1 MSSLTLAPPRSA
13 VLRAAGLRHRP
24 ALRTL
29 LGVLAG
35 LAVVLAVT
43 GYFLHAGLDRSGA
56 GGCDMALRSCNERWK
71 EFLRE
76 YGAELTV
83 GGNVAYFL
91 GGALG
96 AFVGAPLLARE
107 FEHGTVRFAWT
118 QGAGRTRWTVGG
130 LVVVGGVL
138 AVATAL
144 VAAVLHWWI
153 APLTAEAGRFAP
165 LAFAS
170 APLAMVGRVLL
181 VFALSALAGAVLRR
195 TVAAVGIGVGASVV
209 TVLVAESLRFDYR
222 APLQDTVHTLAQTS
236 LDHRWEGGFWVTDPA
251 GNRLGLGR
259 LYDLGGDYFG
269 AQKLLS
275 EGGYAL
281 HETYQPDGR
290 YWLFQSIEFGWM
302 TLLAAVLCAVAVWWV
317 RRRAV

>member
-24 ALRTL
+24 ALRAL
-29 LGVLAG
+29 VGVLAG
-35 LAVVLAVT
+35 LLLVLAVT
-43 GYFLHAGLDRSGA
+43 GYRLHAGLERSGA
-56 GGCDMALRSCNERWK
+56 AGCDMAVQSCNERWK
-71 EFLRE
+71 EYLRE
-76 YGAELTV
+76 YGSGLAL
-83 GGNVAYFL
+83 GGNVVYFL

-130 LVVVGGVL
+130 LVVVGSVL
-138 AVATAL
+138 AAATAL
-144 VAAVLHWWI
+144 TAAVLDWWI
-153 APLTAEAGRFAP
+153 APLAAHGGRFTP
-165 LAFAS
+165 LAFTS
-170 APLAMVGRVLL
+170 APPALVGRVLL

-195 TVAAVGIGVGASVV
+195 TVVAVGIGVAASVV
-209 TVLVAESLRFDYR
+209 TTLVAESLRFHYR
-222 APLQDTVHTLAQTS
+222 APLEDTLHTLAQTS

-251 GNRLGLGR
+251 GDRLGLGR
-259 LYDLGGDYFG
+259 LYDLGGDYYG

-275 EGGYAL
+275 EGGYSL
-281 HETYQPDGR
+281 HESYQPDSR
-290 YWLFQSIEFGWM
+290 YWAFQFIEFGWM
-302 TLLAAVLCAVAVWWV
+302 ALLAVALGAAAVWWV

>member
-29 LGVLAG
+29 LGVLAA
-35 LAVVLAVT
+35 LLVVLAVT
-43 GYFLHAGLDRSGA
+43 GYYIHAGLDRSGA
-56 GGCDMALRSCNERWK
+56 AGCDMALRTCNERWK
-71 EFLRE
+71 EFRRE
-76 YGAELTV
+76 YGTELML
-83 GGNVAYFL
+83 GGNVVYFL

-118 QGAGRTRWTVGG
+118 QGAGRARWTVGG

-138 AVATAL
+138 AAATAL
-144 VAAVLHWWI
+144 TAFVLNWWI
-153 APLTAEAGRFAP
+153 APMSASGGLFTP
-165 LAFAS
+165 LVFTS
-170 APLAMVGRVLL
+170 APPALVGRVLL
-181 VFALSALAGAVLRR
+181 VFALSALVGAVLRR
-195 TVAAVGIGVGASVV
+195 TVVALGVGVVASVV
-209 TVLVAESLRFDYR
+209 TTLVAESLRFHYR

-236 LDHRWEGGFWVTDPA
+236 LDHRWEGGIWVTDPA
-251 GNRLGLGR
+251 GNRLGLSE
-259 LYDLGGDYFG
+259 LYDRGGDFYG
-269 AQKLLS
+269 AQKLVS

-281 HETYQPDGR
+281 HESYQPESR
-290 YWLFQSIEFGWM
+290 YWLFQFIEFGW
-302 TLLAAVLCAVAVWWV
+302 TALLAVALCAAAVWWV

>member
-1 MSSLTLAPPRSA
+1 MSSTTIAPPRSA

-35 LAVVLAVT
+35 LILVLAVT
-43 GYFLHAGLDRSGA
+43 GYYVHAGLDRSGA
-56 GGCDMALRSCNERWK
+56 AECDMALRTCNERWK
-71 EFLRE
+71 EFRRE
-76 YGAELTV
+76 YGTGLMV
-83 GGNVAYFL
+83 GGNVVYFL

-130 LVVVGGVL
+130 LVVVGSTL

-144 VAAVLHWWI
+144 TAAVLNWWI
-153 APLTAEAGRFAP
+153 APLAATGGRFAP
-165 LAFAS
+165 LVFAS
-170 APLAMVGRVLL
+170 APPALLGRVLL

-195 TVAAVGIGVGASVV
+195 TLVAVGIGVAASVV
-209 TVLVAESLRFDYR
+209 TTLVAESLRFHYR
-222 APLQDTVHTLAQTS
+222 TPFEDTVHTLAQTS
-236 LDHRWEGGFWVTDPA
+236 LDHRWEGSFWVTDPA
-251 GNRLGLGR
+251 GNRLGLDR
-259 LYDLGGDYFG
+259 LYDLGGDYYG

-275 EGGYAL
+275 DGGYSL
-281 HETYQPDGR
+281 HESYQPADR
-290 YWLFQSIEFGWM
+290 YWPFQFIEFGW
-302 TLLAAVLCAVAVWWV
+302 TALLAVALCAAAVWWV

>member
-35 LAVVLAVT
+35 LALVLGVS
-43 GYFLHAGLDRSGA
+43 GYYLHAGFDDSGA
-56 GGCDMALRSCNERWK
+56 AGCDMALRTCNDRWK
-71 EFLRE
+71 EFLHG
-76 YGAELTV
+76 YGSELSV

-130 LVVVGGVL
+130 LVVVGSVL
-138 AVATAL
+138 AAATAL
-144 VAAVLHWWI
+144 TAVVLDWWI
-153 APLTAEAGRFAP
+153 SPLAAHGGRFTP

-170 APLAMVGRVLL
+170 APPALVGRVLL
-181 VFALSALAGAVLRR
+181 AFAVSALAGAVLRR
-195 TVAAVGIGVGASVV
+195 TVVAVGIGVAVSVAV
-209 TVLVAESLRFDYR
+209 NLVAESLRFHYR
-222 APLQDTVHTLAQTS
+222 TPLQDTVHTLAQAS
-236 LDHRWEGGFWVTDPA
+236 LDHRWEGAIWVTDPA
-251 GNRLGLGR
+251 GDRLGLGR
-259 LYDLGGDYFG
+259 LYDLGGDYYG
-269 AQKLLS
+269 AEKLLN
-275 EGGYAL
+275 EGGYSL
-281 HETYQPDGR
+281 HESYQPDSR
-290 YWLFQSIEFGWM
+290 YWLFQSVEFAWTAG
-302 TLLAAVLCAVAVWWV
+302 LAVALCAVAVWWI